1 MINLH
6 SELYFYFN
14 ISNIS
19 VEILKKEVKIKK
31 IDIKL
36 FQSVESKI
44 EKLYSYY
51 KIKNFTLNVLLSSFF

>member
-31 IDIKL
+31 TDIKL

-51 KIKNFTLNVLLSSFF
+51 KIKIFTLNVLLSSFF